1 MQEIIHQ
8 LEEKRAAARMGGA
21 KKGFQPSTQRAS

>member
-8 LEEKRAAARMGGA
+8 LEEKRAAARMGGGEKRIA
-21 KKGFQPSTQRAS
+21 AQHSKG